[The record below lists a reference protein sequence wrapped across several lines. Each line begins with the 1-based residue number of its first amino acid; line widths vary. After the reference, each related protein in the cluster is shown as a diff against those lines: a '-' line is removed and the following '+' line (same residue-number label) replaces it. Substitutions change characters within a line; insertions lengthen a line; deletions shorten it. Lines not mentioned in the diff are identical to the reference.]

1 MGARPVVCTV
11 LFYVVASLVDV
22 LVVEFIIR
30 STSAWNVIGY
40 WHSALTLLLV
50 TTPALISL
58 ATSSTKPLIL
68 GILYYITCVEDL
80 MYALWCSL
88 LRLWTWDWVDP
99 FFSWYWLD
107 KSPFVRLI
115 ATVLG
120 LPHVT
125 TLCLYI
131 SCGVATVLTLL
142 IARIREVSVVGSCAK
157 VRYL

>member
-1 MGARPVVCTV
+1 MSARPVVCTV

-30 STSAWNVIGY
+30 STSAWSIIGY
-40 WHSALTLLLV
+40 WHSALTLLLI

-58 ATSSTKPLIL
+58 ATNSTKPLIL

-88 LRLWTWDWVDP
+88 LRLWTWDWLDP

-120 LPHVT
+120 LSHVT
-125 TLCLYI
+125 TLCLYV